1 MKSHMCKLMLVGM
14 LGVSSFCYA
23 ETDSAKTSIEDVK
36 KDTQSLLKSINSY
49 TVDKKDEAVQKAK
62 EGLSKLDKL
71 IASQQ
76 AKLDKNWDSTNDTA
90 RQKAADNLTALREQ
104 RDQLSTWYNSMKT
117 SSVDTWDRMKKG
129 YSDAY
134 HALEKSWGESEK

>member
-1 MKSHMCKLMLVGM
+1 MKSDMCKLMLVGI
-14 LGVSSFCYA
+14 LGISSFSYA
-23 ETDSAKTSIEDVK
+23 ETGSTQTSIEEVK
-36 KDTQSLLKSINSY
+36 KDTQDLLKSIGSY
-49 TVDKKDEAVQKAK
+49 SVDKKDEAVQKAK

-76 AKLDKNWDSTNDTA
+76 AKLDKNWDSMNETA
-90 RQKAADNLTALREQ
+90 REKAADNLTALSEQ
-104 RDQLSTWYNSMKT
+104 RDQVSTWYSSMKT

-134 HALEKSWGESEK
+134 NTLEKSWEESGK

>member
-1 MKSHMCKLMLVGM
+1 MLVGI

-36 KDTQSLLKSINSY
+36 KDTQNLLKSINSY

-76 AKLDKNWDSTNDTA
+76 AKLDKNWDSMNDTA

-104 RDQLSTWYNSMKT
+104 RDQVSNWYSSMKT

>member
-1 MKSHMCKLMLVGM
+1 MKSHMCKLMLVGI

-36 KDTQSLLKSINSY
+36 KDTQNLLKSINSY

-76 AKLDKNWDSTNDTA
+76 AKLDKNWDSMNDTA

-104 RDQLSTWYNSMKT
+104 RDQVSNWYSSMKT

>member
-104 RDQLSTWYNSMKT
+104 RDQLSTWYSSMKT